1 VKKIIF
7 AAPLAG
13 FILVFLISSC
23 KQKGEKKDK
32 GSDMTGIS
40 KTSAHTNIPGTR
52 VFIIPPYGFKTSTGS
67 MKGFIKDE
75 TTTFLSV
82 TEFKGKSFAAEAANN
97 SAEKMRAKGFS
108 VFLEEETTLG
118 PYKAR
123 KMRIGD
129 GETSTVWQLL
139 FGDDSFAVMVMGI
152 YPSGDEL
159 SGKQIAEAIETVVYD
174 KDMVVDEMAGM
185 NYSIKPNDS
194 RYRFLKMQAGLAFYS
209 LDGNADLKNED
220 NSFLVLSQVPREN
233 ETAQSFAEA
242 ALESTLRN
250 GFTNPVIKS
259 TGFLTINGNPAYEM
273 EVECILKGRPV
284 TVYIAVVNKEQ
295 TAVMVQGVVKKN
307 IAETINGF
315 KDFADAIVIK

>member
-1 VKKIIF
+1 MLTKAKIAAWILNSLFLLISCKNTDNKNNEEGKIF
-7 AAPLAG
+7 AAIKSP
-13 FILVFLISSC
+13 
-23 KQKGEKKDK
+23 
-32 GSDMTGIS
+32 
-40 KTSAHTNIPGTR
+40 AHTNIPGTH

-82 TEFKGKSFAAEAANN
+82 TELKGKSFAAEAANN
-97 SAEKMRAKGFS
+97 SADKMRAKGFS
-108 VFLEEETTLG
+108 VFLEEETTVG

-159 SGKQIAEAIETVVYD
+159 SSKQIAEAIETVVYD

-185 NYSIKPNDS
+185 SYSIKPNDS

-233 ETAQSFAEA
+233 GTAQSFAET

-259 TGFLTINGNPAYEM
+259 KGFLTINGNPAYEM
-273 EVECILKGRPV
+273 KVECILKGKPV

-295 TAVMVQGVVKKN
+295 TAVMVQGVAKKK
-307 IAETINGF
+307 IAETITGF

>member
-1 VKKIIF
+1 MKKIIF

-23 KQKGEKKDK
+23 KQKDEKKDK
-32 GSDMTGIS
+32 GSDITGIS

-97 SAEKMRAKGFS
+97 SADKMRAKGFS
-108 VFLEEETTLG
+108 VFLEEETTVG

-152 YPSGDEL
+152 YPPGDEL

-174 KDMVVDEMAGM
+174 KDMAVDEMAGM

-233 ETAQSFAEA
+233 GTAQSFAES

-259 TGFLTINGNPAYEM
+259 KGFLTINGNPAYEM
-273 EVECILKGRPV
+273 EVECILKGKPV

-295 TAVMVQGVVKKN
+295 TAVMVQGVAKKN
-307 IAETINGF
+307 IAETITGF